1 MRNAYDVLT
10 GAGFEVPFGHE
21 DTIIDREFG
30 EGTFL
35 GEEYIMFQANDRN
48 LWLRVVEVTEGED
61 GPVIGYVGDLKDDDY
76 SPPLTDVTPG
86 LSWIESEETL
96 VDIVRTYTSDID
108 DFLHRWG

>member
-1 MRNAYDVLT
+1 MRKPYEVLT
-10 GAGFEVPFGHE
+10 EAIFEVPFGGE

-35 GEEYIMFQANDRN
+35 GEEYIMFQASDRN

-76 SPPLTDVTPG
+76 YPPLVDVTPG
-86 LSWIESEETL
+86 LSWIEDEETL
-96 VDIVRTYTSDID
+96 VDIVRTYLSDID
-108 DFLHRWG
+108 AFLHRWG